1 MKGTNRFRVEVPLAR
16 VEYADN
22 PYAVPAFEADV
33 ADRVSFLRRV
43 AGLTFLGLTI
53 SGATSIA
60 SAMMVFLFPFLG
72 SGYMPMIMMLGA
84 LIAARGVGSAFVYN
98 ENTGVAMAGFLGGT
112 ALQGV
117 AMGYIILAA
126 VFVSAQAFGNPF
138 FIIFEAMG
146 LVALTMMGMAAYLLT
161 GPKNLSMVGGFLSA
175 VSLPMMVLMVVSFL
189 MPGLFGGPMGLLFNL
204 IFIVTSAAG
213 LLYSLNNVMH
223 KMSTDQAIPGAYFI
237 TMGILTL
244 FWNILTLLMRLQRR

>member
-1 MKGTNRFRVEVPLAR
+1 MAR

-22 PYAVPAFEADV
+22 PYAVPAYEADV

-43 AGLTFLGLTI
+43 AALTFLGLTV
-53 SGATSIA
+53 SATTSVLSA
-60 SAMMVFLFPFLG
+60 SLVFLVPALS
-72 SGYMPMIMMLGA
+72 SGYLPMIIMLGA
-84 LIAARGVGSAFVYN
+84 IFAARGVGAGLVYN
-98 ENTGVAMAGFLGGT
+98 ENTGVAMAGFIGGT

-117 AMGYIILAA
+117 AMGYLILAA
-126 VFVSAQAFGNPF
+126 VSVSAAAFGNPF

-175 VSLPMMVLMVVSFL
+175 VTLPMMVLMVVSFVF
-189 MPGLFGGPMGLLFNL
+189 PSLFGGPMGLIFNL
-204 IFIVTSAAG
+204 LFVVTSAAG
-213 LLYSLNNVMH
+213 LLYSLNSVMH
-223 KMSTDQAIPGAYFI
+223 KMSTNMAIPGAYYV